1 MLKFGWSE
9 VSITPDKPIGL
20 AGQFYE
26 RVSHGVETPITV
38 TAWAVE
44 SADDSMIICSC
55 DLVAIGD
62 VLVDEVRAN
71 LADTGID
78 PSKIIINATHT
89 HTSFVYDRQNHTS
102 SGSSLRMLEKYLPE
116 GMSYTPLAES
126 KEAMTAEEATDYIVE
141 RVTLAIRTAWE
152 NRTEGNYRTAFGRAA
167 VGMCRRVVYVDGS
180 AKMWGDTNK
189 ADFEELEAG
198 NDSGIEL
205 LFTYDTDDKLTGVV
219 ANISC
224 PSQVMEHRS
233 VISSDYWG
241 KVRIL
246 LRNRYGADLK
256 VLGLC
261 AAAGDQCP
269 RDLIRWVE
277 PETPVDDP
285 NIKHESVSEND
296 ADPSM
301 FDIEGTWTIG
311 RRVAAEIEYA
321 LDQKKPYCKNNL
333 LIHQT
338 ETLNLPLRTV
348 TTNER
353 NSAEKEIREYLRE
366 KNGTVCYEDSAA
378 LHIHAGTLN
387 RYEMQKT
394 TVTFPIEVHFVRFGN
409 IAFATNPFELF
420 LNYGNRIRARS
431 AARQTFL
438 IQLANGSYGYLP
450 TAKAEGGSHYS
461 AYVSSGYTGHEGG
474 ELLVR
479 ETLTKINGMF
489 AEKEGQ

>member
-26 RVSHGVETPITV
+26 RISHGVETPITV
-38 TAWAVE
+38 TAWAVQ
-44 SADDSMIICSC
+44 SSDDSMIICSC
-55 DLVAIGD
+55 DLASVGED
-62 VLVDEVRAN
+62 LVDKVRAK
-71 LADTGID
+71 LGGTGID

-89 HTSFVYDRQNHTS
+89 HTSFVYDRKNHTS
-102 SGSSLRMLEKYLPE
+102 SGSSLKMLERFLPD
-116 GMSYTPLAES
+116 GIRYKPLAES
-126 KEAMTAEEATDYIVE
+126 KDAMTADEATDYLIE
-141 RVTLAIRTAWE
+141 RITLAIRTAWE
-152 NRTEGNYRTAFGRAA
+152 NRAEGNYRTAFGRAA

-189 ADFEELEAG
+189 ADFEELESG

-205 LFTYDTDDKLTGVV
+205 IFTYDTADKLTGVV

-246 LRNRYGADLK
+246 LRRKYGDDLK
-256 VLGLC
+256 ILGLC
-261 AAAGDQCP
+261 SAAGDLCP

-277 PETPVDDP
+277 PETPVNDP
-285 NIKHESVSEND
+285 NIKHESESIHD

-311 RRVAAEIEYA
+311 RRVVSEIEYA
-321 LDQKKPYCKNNL
+321 IEQKKPYCTSDL

-348 TTNER
+348 TTNEKLA
-353 NSAEKEIREYLRE
+353 AEKEIRDYLRE
-366 KNGTVCYEDSAA
+366 KQGTVDYEDSAA
-378 LHIHAGTLN
+378 LHIHAGTLA

-394 TVTFPIEVHFVRFGN
+394 IVTFPIEIHFVRLGN

-450 TAKAEGGSHYS
+450 TARAENGSHYS

-489 AEKEGQ
+489 SEA